1 MVKQLKHIFVGGFV
15 VGSLLYALVYAA
27 MVWHAYQFSNQSKF
41 TPRHIPVMLVLG
53 NRTTTKGVPNVC
65 MTGRVN
71 KAMTLLSEYGGDT
84 LLASGG
90 ADPVE
95 ESFESQ
101 VMASYAAMQG
111 FSGRVIQER
120 KSTTTYENLVYSTPL
135 LLAMGAKTVVII
147 SEPHHI
153 WRASLL
159 AHAQGMSKMF
169 DLHFVAAPTECWNMQ
184 GVLSTGALKEPLALI
199 KNYLQGN
206 FKIQPNEVL
215 KSIDKKL

>member
-1 MVKQLKHIFVGGFV
+1 MAKQFKHAFLWCFIAS
-15 VGSLLYALVYAA
+15 SLLYVVVYMA

-41 TPRHIPVMLVLG
+41 IPLHKPVMLVLG

-65 MTGRVN
+65 MTGRVD
-71 KAMTLLSEYGGDT
+71 KAMQLLNEHGGDT

-90 ADPVE
+90 VDPVQ

-101 VMASYAAMQG
+101 VMASYAEEQG

-135 LLAMGAKTVVII
+135 LLAMDAKTVVII

-159 AHAQGMSKMF
+159 ARAQGMSKMF

-184 GVLSTGALKEPLALI
+184 GILSTGALKEPLALI

-206 FKIQPNEVL
+206 F
-215 KSIDKKL
+215 